1 MIEFSGRLIESERFG
16 TIWLP
21 TATIK
26 YQNNSLSCEM
36 LVDTGAYLSMIP
48 YQVGIELGLTVSED
62 EILEAGGDFN
72 LGSDI
77 DVLIISNSLPEGFF
91 KRIELLYHYVQGMI
105 EPKGYTQTEFLN
117 MFTRFTDAKGLRFHS
132 NNPLA
137 IDALKNGEILLDN
150 GFWQKL
156 MNGTDIGSLRMC
168 SERVR
173 ILKTKAEYQTQNIAG

>member
-1 MIEFSGRLIESERFG
+1 MYKALKRREKEREEAIQIASDYAQRLEKAIG
-16 TIWLP
+16 
-21 TATIK
+21 
-26 YQNNSLSCEM
+26 SL
-36 LVDTGAYLSMIP
+36 TGVLYGSFAR
-48 YQVGIELGLTVSED
+48 
-62 EILEAGGDFN
+62 GDFN

-117 MFTRFTDAKGLRFHS
+117 MLHS

-156 MNGTDIGSLRMC
+156 MRGR
-168 SERVR
+168 ERIKR
-173 ILKTKAEYQTQNIAG
+173 E